1 VVFPA
6 SLFFGVSFPIGL
18 RLWADAERHEQDT
31 GRRVGLF
38 YSVNVAGGILGSL
51 LAGFLLLPILGSRNS
66 LILLAASYVCA
77 GIALQ
82 LVCAARHPLL
92 TGMTTAGL
100 VALVLQAAAVPDP
113 LQIIQRRIYGGR
125 PVIWQTE
132 GVQTTVAVVGGT
144 HNRVLFLDG
153 RHQANDSPG
162 MTFIHRRIGLLPL
175 VLHENPKR
183 ALVVGLGGG
192 ASPGAMSQYPGI
204 SIDVIE
210 LSQGVVDAAAF
221 FSHINFD
228 ILRNPRVRIRLDDGR
243 NFLERV
249 RTPYDVITADAII
262 PRHAGANSLNSVE
275 YFRLVRDALA
285 PNGIALHWNGGATE
299 PEYQLIL
306 RAFITAFPNTT
317 LWGDGSLMVGTR
329 EPLTLSRDR
338 IESLLAATETRDLLR
353 LMNIE
358 SFDHLERIFRA
369 ATPDV
374 RTYLGPGPV
383 LSDDRPILEYFAS
396 LPQIERDLTKM
407 PRQSEGLVRP

>member
-1 VVFPA
+1 
-6 SLFFGVSFPIGL
+6 
-18 RLWADAERHEQDT
+18 
-31 GRRVGLF
+31 
-38 YSVNVAGGILGSL
+38 
-51 LAGFLLLPILGSRNS
+51 
-66 LILLAASYVCA
+66 
-77 GIALQ
+77 
-82 LVCAARHPLL
+82 
-92 TGMTTAGL
+92 
-100 VALVLQAAAVPDP
+100 
-113 LQIIQRRIYGGR
+113 
-125 PVIWQTE
+125 
-132 GVQTTVAVVGGT
+132 
-144 HNRVLFLDG
+144 
-153 RHQANDSPG
+153 
-162 MTFIHRRIGLLPL
+162 
-175 VLHENPKR
+175 
-183 ALVVGLGGG
+183 
-192 ASPGAMSQYPGI
+192 
-204 SIDVIE
+204 VIE

-306 RAFITAFPNTT
+306 RAFVTAFPNTT